1 MSDKE
6 FRELHDKIYYGL
18 RVAEIEMLK
27 DKAKNNENVI
37 IEENGVIRSVPAS
50 HYLSELA
57 V

>member
-6 FRELHDKIYYGL
+6 YKELNDKIYYGL
-18 RVAEIEMLK
+18 REAEIEMLK